1 VFDQAPQ
8 FPGASR
14 QFGRGDGH
22 VDPPA
27 DNQVQRL
34 LAEGVPEANIKFDD
48 GKSGKLRSRP
58 ARDELLGM
66 LREDDILVV
75 TKLDR
80 IGRSLINLVDV
91 ISLLRERGV
100 QLGVLDGDID
110 TTTPTGKFFF
120 HVNAAMAEWVAAM
133 TREHSGPV
141 SNEWRQKAPALLT
154 NAPKRAGR

>member
-1 VFDQAPQ
+1 M
-8 FPGASR
+8 
-14 QFGRGDGH
+14 
-22 VDPPA
+22 
-27 DNQVQRL
+27 
-34 LAEGVPEANIKFDD
+34 
-48 GKSGKLRSRP
+48 LRSRP

-66 LREDDILVV
+66 LRKDDALVV

-91 ISLLRERGV
+91 MSLLRER
-100 QLGVLDGDID
+100 GVLDGDID

-154 NAPKRAGR
+154 NAPKGAGR